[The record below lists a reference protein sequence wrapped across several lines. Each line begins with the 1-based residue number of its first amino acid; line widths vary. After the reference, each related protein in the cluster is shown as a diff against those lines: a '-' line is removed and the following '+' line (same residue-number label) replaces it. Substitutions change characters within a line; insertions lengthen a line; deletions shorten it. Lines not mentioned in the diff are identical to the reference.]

1 MLHLLNG
8 ILHSRENK
16 GNPTFHDSKD
26 GSREHCA
33 KLNKPVRKRQMP
45 YDLTYMWNLVNKI
58 NKIETDSDT
67 EKSLTAV
74 RGEGLEGGM
83 K

>member
-8 ILHSRENK
+8 ILHNRKNE
-16 GNPTFHDSKD
+16 GNLTFHNSVD

-67 EKSLTAV
+67 ENRLMAFKWDRDWES
-74 RGEGLEGGM
+74 G
-83 K
+83 